1 MTRHPLFVPP
11 PRAGNVL
18 TALGLC
24 ALGWGIYVRFLLVEA
39 SNVALSCQAGLPTAG
54 CQVRA
59 ITVALFENNVFG
71 AVAVGAAALNL
82 IRPHVVLLAV
92 ALLAAGPGIVLYNT
106 GLSAFAVALL
116 MLGFARPARVPD
128 TQPE

>member
-1 MTRHPLFVPP
+1 MTKRPLFVPA

-18 TALGLC
+18 TAIGLC
-24 ALGWGIYVRFLLVEA
+24 ALGWGIYVRFLLVEI
-39 SNVALSCQAGLPTAG
+39 STVALACQAGLPTAG

-71 AVAVGAAALNL
+71 VIALGAAALHL
-82 IRPHVVLLAV
+82 IRPHVVLLGV

-106 GLSAFAVALL
+106 GLSALAAALL
-116 MLGFARPARVPD
+116 MLAFARPARVSD
-128 TQPE
+128 TPPE